1 MYWKDVLAKYK
12 EIKVESAEFPELRT
26 QDSATIVPVNSQL
39 NKNKLPTIYVKKK
52 PSMITAETHLV
63 ADVQKQELE
72 PVSSQ
77 SKIDLKT
84 EPSPLVSLIL
94 GASPRPIEFKMPANT
109 NVRPK
114 KQLVIGLDFGT
125 AFTKVVVGDI
135 TYAYAV
141 PADDKNYLF
150 PSQLHI
156 DEQGNCSLDK
166 INCVE
171 TISNLK
177 LPLILGLASTSHI
190 YSVVAFLA
198 LILSH
203 SRRWVLESTPFA
215 NQSVSWLLN
224 VGLPAETYDDC
235 ALNSQYVNLLETAWV
250 LSFAGSI
257 TLNAAKQLWHSQNL
271 QLVPDAARL
280 PAGHLSLF
288 PEFIAQIVGYVQ
300 SPSRR
305 LHSHLLV
312 DIGAGTLDVAFFTVK
327 NIDGIWTFH
336 TYGQQ
341 VKPLGVDMFYHHRLQ
356 TANSNTQLDNSSFP
370 SDKEFCKRFSI
381 SKMKLKE
388 ADSIFIDKVAKCI
401 FDTIYDSD
409 QSYLGGISGS
419 PMGWRDSKI
428 TTFVCGG
435 GASIPHY
442 TNVFARTPPRYPL
455 EHLPLPIPER
465 LKTKKLTKNM
475 YQRLSVAYGL
485 SFDPFNIGEVF
496 KQTRD
501 SETIP
506 SVLPPHKTAHIS

>member
-1 MYWKDVLAKYK
+1 MYWKDVLAMYK
-12 EIKVESAEFPELRT
+12 ENHAVSADSTEVRT
-26 QDSATIVPVNSQL
+26 EASASMVPVNLQIN
-39 NKNKLPTIYVKKK
+39 NKMSPTIYVKKK
-52 PSMITAETHLV
+52 PRVITAATNLAPV
-63 ADVQKQELE
+63 VQKEE
-72 PVSSQ
+72 VETVKGQ
-77 SKIDLKT
+77 SKSNVNT

-94 GASPRPIEFKMPANT
+94 GASPRPIEFKDPANT
-109 NVRPK
+109 DVRPK

-141 PADDKNYLF
+141 PAGAKNYLF

-177 LPLILGLASTSHI
+177 LPLILGLASTSHL

-235 ALNSQYVNLLETAWV
+235 VLNKQYINLLETAWV
-250 LSFAGSI
+250 LSFASSI
-257 TLNAAKQLWHSQNL
+257 TLNAAKQLWNSQNL
-271 QLVPDAARL
+271 QLIPEAVRL
-280 PAGHLSLF
+280 PVGHLSLF

-356 TANSNTQLDNSSFP
+356 TVNSSAQLDNSAFP

-401 FDTIYDSD
+401 FDTLYDSD
-409 QSYLGGISGS
+409 QNYLGGISGS

-428 TTFVCGG
+428 TTFICGG

-442 TNVFARTPPRYPL
+442 TNVFARTPLRYPL

-465 LKTKKLTKNM
+465 LKTKKLSKNM

-501 SETIP
+501 SETYP